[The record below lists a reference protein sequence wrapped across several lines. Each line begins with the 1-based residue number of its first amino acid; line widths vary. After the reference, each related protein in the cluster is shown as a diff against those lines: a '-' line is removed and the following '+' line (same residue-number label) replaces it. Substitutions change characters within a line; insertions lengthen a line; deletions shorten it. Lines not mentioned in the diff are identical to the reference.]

1 MQITFSDSLQKKIN
15 HLKQKM
21 IPVKLGRI
29 NFDSPLLLAPMS
41 AICNAPYRYLMEEL
55 GAGGT
60 ISELISCN
68 GIKFTNSRTQKLLEI
83 SPLEKNVGIQL
94 FGDDPEILAMAAK
107 VAQESGPKFIDINM
121 GCPVK
126 KVVTRGAG
134 SALLKDPSK
143 LGVLFSTIKKAIDIP
158 LTIKIRTGWDEES
171 LNAQEVIRIANEEGI
186 EFVSIHGRTR
196 TQAYKGHANW
206 DYIENVALN
215 SPLPVI
221 GNGDL
226 SHEKIIKSRLS
237 KTNCKALMLGR
248 GPLRDPFIFL
258 KSYDQENEIQF
269 SAKDYLEVIEKLLLL
284 LGEYHGMERE
294 RVVMIQMRKFIV
306 WISMGFSH
314 AVEFRERIFKTP
326 DPKETFKIT
335 QDFFLTHGDGIKK
348 LDMDSSFISSTHG

>member
-1 MQITFSDSLQKKIN
+1 
-15 HLKQKM
+15 M
-21 IPVKLGRI
+21 IPVQLGSI
-29 NFDSPLLLAPMS
+29 HFDSPLLLAPMS
-41 AICNAPYRYLMEEL
+41 AICNAPFRYLMEEL

-68 GIKFTNSRTQKLLEI
+68 GIKFVNARTKKLLEI
-83 SPLEKNVGIQL
+83 SPYEKNVGIQL

-126 KVVTRGAG
+126 KVVSRGAG

-158 LTIKIRTGWDEES
+158 LTIKIRTGWDDDS
-171 LNAQEVIRIANEEGI
+171 LNAPEVIKIAKEEGI

-206 DYIENVALN
+206 DYIEDVALN

-226 SHEKIIKSRLS
+226 SHEKIIKSRLA

-258 KSYDQENEIQF
+258 KSYDMENEISF
-269 SAKDYLEVIEKLLLL
+269 SSLDYLEVLETLHKLLS
-284 LGEYHGMERE
+284 EYHGADRA
-294 RVVMIQMRKFIV
+294 RVVMIQLRKFIV
-306 WISMGFSH
+306 WFSMGYSH
-314 AVEFRERIFKTP
+314 AVEFREKIFKTP
-326 DPKETFKIT
+326 DPNETLKMT
-335 QDFFLTHGDGIKK
+335 QDFFQFHGDAIKK
-348 LDMDSSFISSTHG
+348 LDVDTTFISSTHG

>member
-1 MQITFSDSLQKKIN
+1 MEISFSDSLQTKIN
-15 HLKQKM
+15 HLKKKM
-21 IPVKLGRI
+21 VPIQLGKVQ
-29 NFDSPLLLAPMS
+29 FDSPLLLAPMS
-41 AICNAPYRYLMEEL
+41 AICNAPFRYLMEEL

-68 GIKFTNSRTQKLLEI
+68 GIKFVNARTKKLLEI

-94 FGDDPEILAMAAK
+94 FGDDPEILAMAAQ

-126 KVVTRGAG
+126 KVVSRGAG

-143 LGVLFSTIKKAIDIP
+143 LGVLFSTIKKSIDIP
-158 LTIKIRTGWDEES
+158 LTIKIRTGWDDDS
-171 LNAQEVIRIANEEGI
+171 LNAAEVIKIAHEEGI

-226 SHEKIIKSRLS
+226 SHEKIIRARLAN
-237 KTNCKALMLGR
+237 TNCKALMLGR

-258 KSYDQENEIQF
+258 KSYDDQNEISF
-269 SAKDYLEVIEKLLLL
+269 SSVDYWEVLEKLHLLL
-284 LGEYHGMERE
+284 TEYHGADRA
-294 RVVMIQMRKFIV
+294 RVVMIQLRKFIV
-306 WISMGFSH
+306 WYSMGFSY

-326 DPKETFKIT
+326 DPIETMKLA
-335 QDFFLTHGDGIKK
+335 QDFFLSHGDTLKK
-348 LDMDSSFISSTHG
+348 LDIDQSFISSTHG

>member
-1 MQITFSDSLQKKIN
+1 MVAVQLGKI
-15 HLKQKM
+15 K
-21 IPVKLGRI
+21 
-29 NFDSPLLLAPMS
+29 FDSPLILAPMS
-41 AICNAPYRYLMEEL
+41 AISNAPFRYLMEEL

-60 ISELISCN
+60 VSELISCN
-68 GIKFTNSRTQKLLEI
+68 GIKFVNTRTKKLLEI

-94 FGDDPEILAMAAK
+94 FGDDPEILALAAK

-126 KVVTRGAG
+126 KVVSRGAG
-134 SALLKDPSK
+134 SALLKHPSK

-171 LNAQEVIRIANEEGI
+171 LNASEVIRIAHEEGI

-226 SHEKIIKSRLS
+226 SHEKIIKARLAN
-237 KTNCKALMLGR
+237 TNCKALMLGR

-258 KSYDQENEIQF
+258 KSYDEKNEIQF
-269 SAKDYLEVIEKLLLL
+269 TSNDYLEVLEKLHLLL
-284 LGEYHGMERE
+284 EEYHGADRP
-294 RVVMIQMRKFIV
+294 RVVMIQLRKFIV
-306 WISMGFSH
+306 WYSMGFSH
-314 AVEFRERIFKTP
+314 AVEFRERVFKTP
-326 DPKETFKIT
+326 DPKESLKLA
-335 QDFFLTHGDGIKK
+335 QDFFLSHGDSIKK
-348 LDMDSSFISSTHG
+348 LDVDSSFISSTHG